1 MMRGLLWA
9 LIWLALLAGSGWY
22 LWRRLRWLW
31 GRSEVLG
38 ETLAEAE
45 VLVSAATEP
54 GTAAGAESPPGGAAV
69 ELAVFRNPAVV
80 AVERERLRET
90 LRKQRAARR
99 RASLPGWAR
108 PLDSADA
115 SERKA

>member
-9 LIWLALLAGSGWY
+9 LIWLALIAGSGWY

-31 GRSEVLG
+31 GRSEALG
-38 ETLAEAE
+38 ETLAEAA
-45 VLVSAATEP
+45 VVVSATTER
-54 GTAAGAESPPGGAAV
+54 AGPAVDGSPPVGAAV
-69 ELAVFRNPAVV
+69 ELAVFRNPAEV
-80 AVERERLRET
+80 AVERDRLRET
-90 LRKQRAARR
+90 LRNQRAARR
-99 RASLPGWAR
+99 RSSLPGWAR